1 MKRIN
6 YIVFTMLCIIYLL
19 FMNNNLNLSFLEKDV
34 YSYYLIPYN
43 LISYNFLG
51 FLSYSLVISFVL
63 YDLFKLHETSFNRN
77 NTAEIIRYST
87 DTKFYINYSIQT
99 IAYIINYS
107 LCFHFVTAFTVFVKS
122 YQVFSIT
129 TVFLIFMNLVLFS
142 SFIYVLFLIGL
153 LFSDHRKIN
162 LSFLI
167 SIICFIVINLI
178 PVFFKNALFLL
189 PHFNSA
195 VFSQNILS
203 MLNISGLQNSLS
215 INICYHIVLV
225 TILSKLNL
233 IQFRREKI
241 S

>member
-1 MKRIN
+1 
-6 YIVFTMLCIIYLL
+6 ML
-19 FMNNNLNLSFLEKDV
+19 FRS
-34 YSYYLIPYN
+34 
-43 LISYNFLG
+43 
-51 FLSYSLVISFVL
+51 
-63 YDLFKLHETSFNRN
+63 
-77 NTAEIIRYST
+77 
-87 DTKFYINYSIQT
+87 
-99 IAYIINYS
+99 
-107 LCFHFVTAFTVFVKS
+107 
-122 YQVFSIT
+122 VFSIT

-195 VFSQNILS
+195 VFSQNILR
-203 MLNISGLQNSLS
+203 MLNISGLQSSLS
-215 INICYHIVLV
+215 INICYHIFLV